1 MTAWQPKVFWKTV
14 AVTEVEGG
22 FAVTLDGRQVKTPN
36 KQPLILPSRG
46 VAQLVADEWA
56 AQEGTVKPA
65 TMPATRMANSA
76 LEKVV
81 PQHDEVAA
89 LLAEYGGSDLLCYRA
104 DGPAALAERQAA
116 AWDPLLDW
124 AEAAFGTRLAVTAGI
139 MPVAQDPAA
148 VARLAAE
155 VQGMGPFHLA
165 AFYDLVSISGSLV
178 IALAV
183 VHGVRDP
190 EAAWDI
196 SRIDN
201 AWQAEMWGPDDE
213 EIATAAFKR
222 AAFLFAA
229 RFHALV

>member
-14 AVTEVEGG
+14 AVAEAEGG
-22 FAVTLDGRQVKTPN
+22 FVVTLDGRQVKTPN

-46 VAQLVADEWA
+46 LAQLVADEWA

-81 PQHDEVAA
+81 PQHAEVAD
-89 LLAEYGGSDLLCYRA
+89 LLAEYGASDLLCYRA
-104 DGPAALAERQAA
+104 DGPEPLVDRQAA
-116 AWDPLLDW
+116 AWDPLLAW
-124 AEAAFGTRLAVTAGI
+124 AKAAFGVELAVTAGI
-139 MPVAQDPAA
+139 MPVPQDPAA
-148 VARLAAE
+148 VARLSRE
-155 VQGMGPFHLA
+155 VHAMAPFHLA
-165 AFYDLVSISGSLV
+165 AFYDLVSLSGSLIV
-178 IALAV
+178 ALAV

-190 EAAWDI
+190 ETAWDI

-201 AWQAEMWGPDDE
+201 IWQAEVWGADE
-213 EIATAAFKR
+213 EEAETAAIKR